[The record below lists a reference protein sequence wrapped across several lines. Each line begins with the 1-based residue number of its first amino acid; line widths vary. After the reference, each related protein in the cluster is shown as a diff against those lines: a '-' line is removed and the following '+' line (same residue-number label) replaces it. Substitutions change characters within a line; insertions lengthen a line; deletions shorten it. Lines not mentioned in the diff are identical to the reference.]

1 MCIYNGSK
9 SAYAHFTILVGDT
22 SQLSGMNTAYD
33 NLASLVS
40 QYKPSDFT
48 NSTIFEQ
55 AKQALLNVLSIKSS
69 AMTVAFAQSINN
81 KTHLT
86 ATTKEVT
93 SKFGDLAYVPYTK
106 SAPTVT
112 SKGKEYTI
120 PKDVLANAYVG
131 GEALA
136 DGSGKVGGVA
146 GVYYFDAAGTM
157 PIYSPLALSDDNGKV
172 RTTDQAGIKVI
183 KNADGKYYLANS
195 VVYETTW
202 DNAITTN
209 GNPCQM
215 PTKTQATD
223 AQGNLLYN
231 QVQYVYRDADGK
243 KVNSNEDWSCKFPVT
258 DYTIVPNEVK
268 SDGSIVDNRGAVAK
282 AVDRINYVTS
292 IMNDTLKPA
301 ADNAFK
307 NISVARTGL
316 NDTNFNILTFS
327 KMTDIARNIEKN
339 FTVDLEYHYDKVVL
353 GADGNPVIDEATG
366 EAKTEDA
373 VKKE

>member
-1 MCIYNGSK
+1 
-9 SAYAHFTILVGDT
+9 
-22 SQLSGMNTAYD
+22 MNTAYD

-223 AQGNLLYN
+223 SQGNLLYN

-316 NDTNFNILTFS
+316 NDTNFNILTLS
-327 KMTDIARNIEKN
+327 LIHI
-339 FTVDLEYHYDKVVL
+339 
-353 GADGNPVIDEATG
+353 
-366 EAKTEDA
+366 
-373 VKKE
+373 